1 MDTQSQL
8 AELEAL
14 AKKLDLRVSYEP
26 MTGMVQGIGG
36 LCRVRGEWR
45 VIVDRRFKTQERI
58 QVLADALRRFDTEA
72 FHVPPQIRRLLDAK
86 VVPRASEATQA
97 SEAPV

>member
-8 AELEAL
+8 AELEGL

-36 LCRVRGEWR
+36 LSR
-45 VIVDRRFKTQERI
+45 
-58 QVLADALRRFDTEA
+58 
-72 FHVPPQIRRLLDAK
+72 
-86 VVPRASEATQA
+86 
-97 SEAPV
+97 